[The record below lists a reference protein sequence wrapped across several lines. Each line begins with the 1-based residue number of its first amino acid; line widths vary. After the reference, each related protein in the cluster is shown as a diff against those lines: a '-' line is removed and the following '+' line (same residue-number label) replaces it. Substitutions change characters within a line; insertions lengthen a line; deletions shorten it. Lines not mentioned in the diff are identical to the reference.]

1 VAGSVARAA
10 ARGRT
15 PKQVA
20 ILDFLGPHF
29 RLERG
34 LTCNGMGAVPPWAAW
49 AEIEKSDRHHADEV
63 WADTSASTPYRDHRC
78 QRKPRG
84 IAFPKLVSN
93 ALAGCAASLSIWAGT

>member
-1 VAGSVARAA
+1 MAGSVARAA
-10 ARGRT
+10 ARGRA

-63 WADTSASTPYRDHRC
+63 RADASASRNAI
-78 QRKPRG
+78 
-84 IAFPKLVSN
+84 IAANASHAVSRVVSN
-93 ALAGCAASLSIWAGT
+93 ALAGCAASPSIGPAVE